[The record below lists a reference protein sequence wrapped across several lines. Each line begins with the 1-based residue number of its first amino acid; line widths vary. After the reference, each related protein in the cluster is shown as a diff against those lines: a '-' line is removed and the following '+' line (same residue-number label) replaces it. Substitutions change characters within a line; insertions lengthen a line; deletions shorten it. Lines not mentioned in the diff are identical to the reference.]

1 MNLVTG
7 RIVEIYIEG
16 GTTKAK
22 VSVGGAQMRVVMTF
36 LMDAHVGD
44 DILTDSGVA
53 ISTLKSTQPMEDGHV
68 LGDSW

>member
-22 VSVGGAQMRVVMTF
+22 VNVGGALFKVVMTL
-36 LMDAHVGD
+36 LMDARVGD
-44 DILTDSGVA
+44 NVLVDSGVA
-53 ISTLKSTQPMEDGHV
+53 LSTMQQIETKEVSNV
-68 LGDSW
+68 LGDSR